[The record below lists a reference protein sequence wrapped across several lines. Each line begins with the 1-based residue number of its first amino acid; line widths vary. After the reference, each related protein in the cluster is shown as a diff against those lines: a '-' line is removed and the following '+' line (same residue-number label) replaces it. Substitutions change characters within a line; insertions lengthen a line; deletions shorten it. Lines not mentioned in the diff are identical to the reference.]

1 MPNPQRPALRP
12 ANDKL
17 DRFVA
22 LCVEKLDA
30 GLDQIKG
37 LAEEVER
44 MQQDIAASHAGG
56 DPELRT
62 QLSKANKEIH
72 RLRTLLATQPG
83 AVFDEEEGEAPPEQV
98 LTVLFVDFLFPN
110 HQFLTRTMASSPSP
124 CGEPGFWGFSLKIL
138 VINPRIQVYFS
149 SNT

>member
-1 MPNPQRPALRP
+1 MALSAVPYSHPQFPYSSLGAGFPLVNPSTTVTTSKKYNPFKTYGSSYFGEIGVPNPQRPALRP

-56 DPELRT
+56 DPE
-62 QLSKANKEIH
+62 
-72 RLRTLLATQPG
+72 
-83 AVFDEEEGEAPPEQV
+83 
-98 LTVLFVDFLFPN
+98 
-110 HQFLTRTMASSPSP
+110 
-124 CGEPGFWGFSLKIL
+124 
-138 VINPRIQVYFS
+138 
-149 SNT
+149 